1 MLRRQP
7 RATLTDTIF
16 PSTTLFRSV
25 RIPNFWDRRGRQ
37 RVTDGDGRYEF
48 SVAADSYNEFGYT
61 RYIRKGRVVDGRP
74 HGNWTIE
81 YLFGDGK
88 EKSAGYEY
96 YNKGRFVQGYE
107 AYTDEEFFEDRKS
120 TRLNSSH

>member
-25 RIPNFWDRRGRQ
+25 RILNFWDRRGRQ

-48 SVAADSYNEFGYT
+48 SVAADSYNEFGYK
-61 RYIRKGRVVDGRP
+61 RYIRTGRVVDGRP
-74 HGNWTIE
+74 HGNWIIE
-81 YLFGDGK
+81 FLFGDGK

-96 YNKGRFVQGYE
+96 RSEEHTYELQSLMRNSYAVFCLKNKKQ
-107 AYTDEEFFEDRKS
+107 T
-120 TRLNSSH
+120 